1 MQERDREKIQFLDQF
16 LDLGILK
23 EQAGDDIQDIYT
35 CSQGLEL
42 PFLDYMTARDLLK
55 FAGYEGESTL
65 IAILM
70 AMFSALQQGSL
81 CLDLEK
87 GRLNAGLQDF
97 LDDAKSKEITQRFLD
112 GLSNDRF
119 NRLITRNKDD
129 YLPLILDTSRGRNLL
144 YFQKLYVH
152 EKGLGERIEALLQ
165 AKNCLE
171 VSDNKIES
179 LIGDIFSPELSI
191 RISKHG
197 KPIDRD
203 RSQVDAIRRSLGSQF
218 SIISGGPGTGKTS
231 LMVNILRCL
240 VRTGIPTEHIII
252 GAPTGRAAQRMTE
265 AVQFGINTIM
275 NPSAMDMELFNLK
288 GSTLHKI
295 LRYRSQNHDF
305 YYRDTNPLPAS
316 AIILDEVSMVDV
328 LMMNKFL
335 KAVDPTKTKLIFLG
349 DKDQLP
355 SVEAGAVFA
364 EMIPDGKRAR
374 RFKDRLILLEKVY
387 RSGEN
392 LLSLAGQINEGKS
405 PDFKPVSFESALHID
420 TDKWAFVRPEGIK
433 EWEQDLRL
441 WTRHH
446 YLSPFNQHDKSF
458 MDLISE
464 AGDMDTDQLMNSAPG
479 LEILHQCFA
488 VITRAR
494 ILSLVRNGIFGC
506 IGINSRIS
514 QHLRSVFGSDAGP
527 EKRFF
532 SGTVIMVTRNDYS
545 KELFNGDVGIVIRD
559 SKGAYRAFFPRFD
572 AYIGLAMDLLPP
584 WEQAFAMTVHKS
596 QGSEFDDVL
605 LVLPEDEKHRL
616 LTREIIYTGITRA
629 KKRVV
634 LYGTESVLRTACQRK
649 IERHSGLMW

>member
-1 MQERDREKIQFLDQF
+1 MHKQDREKIQFLDK
-16 LDLGILK
+16 LIDLEILQ
-23 EQAGDDIQDIYT
+23 EQAGDDIRDIYA
-35 CSQGLEL
+35 CSQDLEL
-42 PFLDYMTARDLLK
+42 PFLDYMTARDLLE
-55 FAGYEGESTL
+55 FGGYEGDVAL

-70 AMFSALQQGSL
+70 AMFGALKQGSL
-81 CLDLEK
+81 CLNLDES
-87 GRLNAGLQDF
+87 RLYAGLQDF
-97 LDDAKSKEITQRFLD
+97 LEDKKSREITRRFLS
-112 GLSNDRF
+112 GLLNDKYK
-119 NRLITRNKDD
+119 RLITRNSDN
-129 YLPLILDTSRGRNLL
+129 YLPLILDESNGRKLL
-144 YFQKLYVH
+144 YFQKFYVH
-152 EKGLGERIEALLQ
+152 EKSLEDQVETLLHG
-165 AKNCLE
+165 KNSLS
-171 VSDNKIES
+171 VSDKEIEF

-203 RSQVDAIRRSLGSQF
+203 SCQVDAIRLSLGSQF

-240 VRTGIPTEHIII
+240 VRAGIPTEHILI

-265 AVQFGINTIM
+265 AVQYSINTIR
-275 NPSAMDMELFNLK
+275 NPSDMDIELLNLK

-295 LRYRSQNHDF
+295 LRYRRHSHDF

-328 LMMNKFL
+328 VMMDKFL
-335 KAVDPTKTKLIFLG
+335 KAVDPAKTKLIFLG

-355 SVEAGAVFA
+355 SVDAGAVFA
-364 EMIPDGKRAR
+364 EMIPDGIRAE

-392 LLSLAGQINEGKS
+392 LLRLAEQINQGKGPEFTS
-405 PDFKPVSFESALHID
+405 VSFESALNID
-420 TDKWAFVRPEGIK
+420 TDKWAFVRPEGIR

-441 WTRHH
+441 WTQHH
-446 YLSPFNQHDKSF
+446 YLSPFNKHDKSF
-458 MDLISE
+458 LDLISE
-464 AGDMDTDQLMNSAPG
+464 AGGIGTDQLINSDSG
-479 LEILHQCFA
+479 REILHQCFA
-488 VITRAR
+488 VIKRAR

-506 IGINSRIS
+506 IGINSRIT
-514 QHLRSVFGSDAGP
+514 QHLKSVFGPYAGP

-532 SGTVIMVTRNDYS
+532 AGAVIMITRNDYS

-559 SKGAYRAFFPRFD
+559 ANGDYRAFFPRFD
-572 AYIGLAMDLLPP
+572 SYIGLAMDLLPP
-584 WEQAFAMTVHKS
+584 WEHAFAMTVHKS

-616 LTREIIYTGITRA
+616 LTREIVYTGITRA

-634 LYGTESVLRTACQRK
+634 LYGTESALRTAFQRK